1 MNSKNNRRDRKPIIM
16 IFTGYYVPGYK
27 AGGILRNVINTID
40 NLFEEFDFLVVSRD
54 RDLGDDKPYKDVV
67 SNKWSKVGNASVFYL
82 SPEAGSLNNV
92 YKLIKD
98 THHDIL
104 FLTSYFESLTIK
116 VLFNRWIHGGEFRP
130 VVVAPFGEFAWAS
143 LGQKFIKKFIFIKAS
158 RLLGLYKSVTWRVSS
173 QYEANDLINVIGV
186 APGSI
191 HVTGDLPIKNS
202 SGVTSCPDLKVSWDS
217 KGLNVLFLSRISR
230 EKNLDYAL
238 RVLCQVKSKVNFDIY
253 GPTENASY
261 WKECQGLIAKL
272 PSNIIVRYLGSVSP
286 HQVLSIIE
294 QYDLLFLPTGGEA
307 YGNVIAES
315 LSVGT
320 PVLISTHTPW
330 RNLRDDDL
338 GWDIDLKDER
348 AFIDVINEYASFNYD
363 HQVKQRTKV
372 RENAAR
378 RLLDPQILE
387 TNRQLFLKL
396 LEN

>member
-1 MNSKNNRRDRKPIIM
+1 M
-16 IFTGYYVPGYK
+16 IFTGYYLPGYK

-54 RDLGDDKPYKDVV
+54 RDLGDDKPYKDIIL
-67 SNKWSKVGNASVFYL
+67 NKWSRVGNASVLYL
-82 SPEAGSLNNV
+82 SLEASSLSNV

-98 THHDIL
+98 TPHDIL
-104 FLTSYFESLTIK
+104 FLTSYFEPLTIQ

-143 LGQKFIKKFIFIKAS
+143 LGQKYIKKFLFIKTAS
-158 RLLGLYKSVTWRVSS
+158 LLGLYKNVTWRVSS
-173 QYEANDLINVIGV
+173 QFEADDLINVIGV
-186 APGSI
+186 TTGSI
-191 HVTGDLPIKNS
+191 HVTGDLPIKNFIE
-202 SGVTSCPDLKVSWDS
+202 VTSCTDLKVSWGS
-217 KGLNVLFLSRISR
+217 EGLKILFLSRISR

-238 RVLCQVKSKVNFDIY
+238 RVLRQVKSNVNLDIY
-253 GPTENASY
+253 GPAENASY
-261 WKECQGLIAKL
+261 WQECQGIIAIL
-272 PSNIIVRYLGSVSP
+272 PPNIIVRYLGSVNP

-320 PVLISTHTPW
+320 SVLISTNTPW

-338 GWDIDLKDER
+338 GWDIDLKDES
-348 AFIDVINEYASFNYD
+348 AFIATIEKYATLPYD
-363 HQVKQRTKV
+363 QKVMKRATVK
-372 RENAAR
+372 ENAAK
-378 RLLDPQILE
+378 RLFDPQILE

-396 LEN
+396 LEY

>member
-1 MNSKNNRRDRKPIIM
+1 MNSIKKGRLRKPIIM
-16 IFTGYYVPGYK
+16 IYTGYYVPGYK

-54 RDLGDDKPYKDVV
+54 RDLGDDKPYEGVV
-67 SNKWSKVGNASVFYL
+67 PNQWGRVGNASVMYL
-82 SPEAGSLNNV
+82 SPEACSLSNV
-92 YKLIKD
+92 DKLIRA
-98 THHDIL
+98 TTHDIL
-104 FLTSYFESLTIK
+104 FLTSYFEILTIK
-116 VLFNRWIHGGEFRP
+116 VLFNRWRHVGEFRP

-143 LGQKFIKKFIFIKAS
+143 LGQKYIKKLLFIKVS
-158 RLLGLYKSVTWRVSS
+158 RLMGLYKSVTWRVSS

-186 APGSI
+186 ATGSI

-202 SGVTSCPDLKVSWDS
+202 DGVTSYPDLKVSWDS
-217 KGLNVLFLSRISR
+217 EGLNVLFLSRISR

-238 RVLCQVKSKVNFDIY
+238 RVLSQVKSKVNFDIY
-253 GPTENASY
+253 GPAENASY
-261 WKECQGLIAKL
+261 WKECQGLIVKL
-272 PSNIIVRYLGSVSP
+272 PANITVRYLGSVSP

-348 AFIDVINEYASFNYD
+348 AFIDVINRYATFTYD
-363 HQVKQRTKV
+363 QQVKQRTKV
-372 RENAAR
+372 RENATR